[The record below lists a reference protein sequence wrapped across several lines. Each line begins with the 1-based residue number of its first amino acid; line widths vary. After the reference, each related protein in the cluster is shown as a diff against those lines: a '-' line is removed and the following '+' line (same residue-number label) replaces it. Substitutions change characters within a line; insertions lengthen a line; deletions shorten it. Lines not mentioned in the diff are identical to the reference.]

1 MLLLKA
7 RDQLGQRRADLMRRA
22 QEGDAGAFRTL
33 VEEMAPILIHFLRRR
48 IPDSGELEDVCQE
61 ILLAIYQARHTYQP
75 SRPLEPWLFAI
86 ARNVAADHF
95 RRYWTRA
102 SWQELSDAPP
112 EGETDGVE
120 HIRVS
125 LRQALNQ
132 LPQVQR
138 EAFVM
143 LKVEGLPISEAAERT
158 GISTGA
164 LKVRAH
170 RAYEALK
177 KAFLR

>member
-1 MLLLKA
+1 
-7 RDQLGQRRADLMRRA
+7 
-22 QEGDAGAFRTL
+22 
-33 VEEMAPILIHFLRRR
+33 MAPILINFLRRR

-61 ILLAIYQARHTYQP
+61 ILLAMYQARHTYQP
-75 SRPLEPWLFAI
+75 SRPLEPWFFAI
-86 ARNVAADHF
+86 ARNIAADHL

-102 SWQELSDAPP
+102 SWQDLIAAQP
-112 EGETDGVE
+112 EGETEGLEYVRVN
-120 HIRVS
+120 IRQNFN
-125 LRQALNQ
+125 R

-158 GISTGA
+158 GISTSA

>member
-1 MLLLKA
+1 MLFLKA
-7 RDQLGQRRADLMRRA
+7 REQLSQRRAELMRRA
-22 QEGDAGAFRTL
+22 QEGEAGAFRTL
-33 VEEMAPILIHFLRRR
+33 VDEMAPILINFLRRR

-86 ARNVAADHF
+86 ARHVAADHF

-102 SWQELSDAPP
+102 SWQDLREVPP
-112 EGETDGVE
+112 EGETEGIE
-120 HIRVS
+120 HVRVN

-132 LPQVQR
+132 LPHVQR
-138 EAFVM
+138 EAFVL
-143 LKVEGLPISEAAERT
+143 LKVEGLPITEAAART

-177 KAFLR
+177 KALLR

>member
-1 MLLLKA
+1 
-7 RDQLGQRRADLMRRA
+7 MRRA
-22 QEGDAGAFRTL
+22 QEGDAVAFRTL
-33 VEEMAPILIHFLRRR
+33 VDEMAPILINFLRRR

-61 ILLAIYQARHTYQP
+61 ILLAIYQGRHTYQP

-86 ARNVAADHF
+86 ARNIAADHF

-102 SWQELSDAPP
+102 SWQDLIDAPP
-112 EGETDGVE
+112 EGETEGLE
-120 HIRVS
+120 HVRVN
-125 LRQALNQ
+125 LRQTFNQ

-143 LKVEGLPISEAAERT
+143 LKMEGLPITEAAERT
-158 GISTGA
+158 GISPGA

-177 KAFLR
+177 KAFRR